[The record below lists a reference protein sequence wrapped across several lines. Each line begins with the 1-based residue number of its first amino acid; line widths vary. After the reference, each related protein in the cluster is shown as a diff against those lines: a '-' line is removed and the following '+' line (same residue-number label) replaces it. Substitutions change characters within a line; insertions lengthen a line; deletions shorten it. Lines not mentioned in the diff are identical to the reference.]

1 MGGATNAMGDK
12 VDCRVLR
19 GEAVKEVDEAR
30 EPQAETLISSRTRQ
44 RQYDSIGRVTAEIDA
59 SDCKVEFAYNIHGE
73 KLGTR
78 NARGTV
84 FFDRRD
90 RNGTTRFQGLL
101 RTASPAGPGEY
112 ASLTRS
118 GTVARPPLQ
127 AHPPEHPGP
136 R

>member
-1 MGGATNAMGDK
+1 MRISDWSSD
-12 VDCRVLR
+12 VCSSDL
-19 GEAVKEVDEAR
+19 AVKEVDEAR
-30 EPQAETLISSRTRQ
+30 DPQAETLISSRTRQ

-90 RNGTTRFQGLL
+90 RNGNTRFQGLL
-101 RTASPAGPGEY
+101 RTASPAGPGE
-112 ASLTRS
+112 
-118 GTVARPPLQ
+118 
-127 AHPPEHPGP
+127 
-136 R
+136 